1 MQHVGPNKWN
11 SAILLAHK
19 GANTISKQTLW
30 FFSVWKT
37 VQTPEMVFIEN
48 PLHTYSSKWGICT
61 SWVASLFSIDRVW
74 FFVCVCVD
82 CLEIHPLI
90 QGHLVVVA
98 LMTGNMMQFVL
109 SSMRV
114 TFVTEMQCLPG
125 FLRHKP
131 KGKLTR
137 NWKNSL
143 KRTLL
148 IRKRSSDGLLQLLSF
163 WQSVGFLSK
172 ETMKLLDPPITGITW
187 APWNY
192 WVSLIFF

>member
-1 MQHVGPNKWN
+1 MGPINETVQSYWLTKGPTLYQNK
-11 SAILLAHK
+11 HCD
-19 GANTISKQTLW
+19 
-30 FFSVWKT
+30 FSVSEKQYKHQKWCLLKT
-37 VQTPEMVFIEN
+37 LFTHTLQNGESV
-48 PLHTYSSKWGICT
+48 PLEWLLYSPSTESGF
-61 SWVASLFSIDRVW
+61 L
-74 FFVCVCVD
+74 CVCVN

-109 SSMRV
+109 SSMRA

-143 KRTLL
+143 KLTLL

-172 ETMKLLDPPITGITW
+172 ETMKLLDPPIMGITW

-192 WVSLIFF
+192 